1 MPDPISIKI
10 CKSHNTPSWLKNPL
24 FISEYEKNIN
34 RIVTADDLH
43 HFLPL
48 IEDLLELLINQLH
61 EK

>member
-1 MPDPISIKI
+1 MTVVPIYARPISIKI

-24 FISEYEKNIN
+24 FISGYEKNIN

-48 IEDLLELLINQLH
+48 IEYLLNS
-61 EK
+61 